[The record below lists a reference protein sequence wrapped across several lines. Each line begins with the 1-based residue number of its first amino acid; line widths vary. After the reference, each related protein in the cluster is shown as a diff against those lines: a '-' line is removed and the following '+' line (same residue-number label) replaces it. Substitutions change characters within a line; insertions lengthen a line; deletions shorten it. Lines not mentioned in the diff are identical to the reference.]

1 MEQWHKPP
9 VVTLHKVKGQ
19 GSLLEA
25 CFNYIQD
32 AQVQGKGYIQRNEKR
47 SQIIRSSTP
56 AKLRLYHPEQEHK
69 ITNSQSKPSNTNQNS
84 SQEKSWSVSSEPPA
98 LASGVSPLVA
108 TRSRL
113 RQLAPVFSALQM
125 ASATL
130 AAGPWRRVK
139 AGPRPCWDWVE
150 FHPGRSRL
158 FLALDGAGVPP

>member
-1 MEQWHKPP
+1 MKNVAKSSDHQHQPN
-9 VVTLHKVKGQ
+9 
-19 GSLLEA
+19 S
-25 CFNYIQD
+25 FYI
-32 AQVQGKGYIQRNEKR
+32 IQSKNIK
-47 SQIIRSSTP
+47 SQIHSQNHLIQIRIQV
-56 AKLRLYHPEQEHK
+56 KKNRGLF
-69 ITNSQSKPSNTNQNS
+69 
-84 SQEKSWSVSSEPPA
+84 SSEPPA